1 MTNEDSK
8 FAHLSMTDRLGL
20 LDLQKDGPVFEMLVQ
35 AFNKNGNEPI
45 PFPDNSTAP
54 TVSKLVEL
62 EFLTQSS
69 DGIQLSEA
77 WLKESPL

>member
-1 MTNEDSK
+1 MTNEESK
-8 FAHLSMTDRLGL
+8 FAHLSMLDRFNL
-20 LDLQKDGPVFEMLVQ
+20 LDSEKDWPVLEMLVQ

-45 PFPDNSTAP
+45 PFPDNSTAS
-54 TVSKLVEL
+54 TVSKLVEFG
-62 EFLTQSS
+62 FLTQSS